1 MKTKMQ
7 NHTNCLQILEH
18 TICNIT
24 KLQSNMQGYST
35 SNEQSFGK
43 TTSQERYKDSGFFFP
58 VITYVLLILYMQ
70 IKCSYK

>member
-1 MKTKMQ
+1 
-7 NHTNCLQILEH
+7 
-18 TICNIT
+18 
-24 KLQSNMQGYST
+24 MQGYST